1 MFSARQ
7 VLGSVVGLTAAVTA
21 VTGISAAA
29 IPTAGAATTAEAVA
43 IADIQGTGTSS
54 PLDGETV
61 TTSGI
66 VTAAYP
72 SGGFFGFYLQTPGS
86 GGSLDLG
93 AHDASDAVFV
103 YQPRSAGAVTVE
115 PGDVVTVTGEVTEY
129 AGLTEVSVAAAGDI
143 VTDGTGSIDP
153 VVSQW
158 PATAAQKESLE
169 GMLLAPQG
177 DFTVSNTY
185 GVENY
190 GELGLAQG
198 DRPLLQPTEVARPG
212 SDEAAAV
219 EADNAARSIVLDDG
233 SSATL
238 RPPTSRTIPYVSNTA
253 PVVVGASVDFR
264 GPVILSEGG
273 SPSSPTYRLQPTQV
287 ATADPG
293 SWAADFGDVR
303 SDAPDESKIGRR
315 ADVKIASFNV
325 LNYFTTLG
333 DADDDNVG
341 DGGCTA
347 YKDRDGDG
355 NNVRSGCDQRGAWD
369 PADLGRQQAKIVSAI
384 NALDA
389 DVVGLMEIENSARM
403 GERPDEATM
412 SLVAALNAAAGHKV
426 WTANPSSAELPDASG
441 SDVIT
446 NAIIYKRSAVR
457 PLGKARAL
465 GDQSGDDQ
473 AFGNAREPIGQVF
486 KPAGGG
492 APFLFVV
499 NHFKSKGSPGP
510 WPGDEDSGDG
520 QGASNESRVRQA
532 TALVSWVSSIRSET
546 GIADVALAG
555 DFNSYTQE
563 DPMQVLYEAGYADS
577 ETLSGNEE
585 YSYSF
590 SGLVGSLDHV
600 LLNRHAQR
608 RFTGSDIWGINSGE
622 SVLFEYSRYNYTG
635 ADLHTDSPFR
645 SSDHDPVVVG
655 LKRNGG

>member
-7 VLGSVVGLTAAVTA
+7 VLGSVVGLTAAVAGVGA
-21 VTGISAAA
+21 VAM
-29 IPTAGAATTAEAVA
+29 PTAGATTAEVVA
-43 IADIQGTGTSS
+43 ISEIQGTGTTS
-54 PLDGETV
+54 PLDGQTV

-72 SGGFFGFYLQTPGS
+72 SGGFFGFYLQTPGT

-93 AHDASDAVFV
+93 SHQASDALFV

-115 PGDVVTVTGEVTEY
+115 PGDAVTVTGEVGEY
-129 AGLTEVSVAAAGDI
+129 AGLTQVTVPAAGDI
-143 VTDGTGSIDP
+143 VTDGTGSIEP
-153 VVSQW
+153 VVSAW
-158 PATAAQKESLE
+158 PATDAQKESLE
-169 GMLLAPQG
+169 GMLFTPQG
-177 DFTVSNTY
+177 DITVSNTY

-190 GELGLAQG
+190 GELGLAHG
-198 DRPLLQPTEVARPG
+198 DHPLLQPTEVARPG

-219 EADNAARSIVLDDG
+219 EADNAARAIVLDDG
-233 SSATL
+233 SSTTL
-238 RPPTSRTIPYVSNTA
+238 RPPTSRTIPYVSNTS

-264 GPVILSEGG
+264 GPVIFSEGG
-273 SPSSPTYRLQPTQV
+273 SPSAPTYRLQPTQV
-287 ATADPG
+287 ATADPAT
-293 SWAADFGDVR
+293 WPVDFENVR
-303 SDAPDESKIGRR
+303 TEAPDERKIGRR

-355 NNVRSGCDQRGAWD
+355 NNVSGGCDQRGAWD
-369 PADLGRQQAKIVSAI
+369 PADFERQQSKIVSAI

-389 DVVGLMEIENSARM
+389 DVVGLMEIENSARL
-403 GERPDEATM
+403 GETPDEAPR
-412 SLVAALNAAAGHKV
+412 SLVAALNEAAGSQV
-426 WTANPSSAELPDASG
+426 WTANPSSDELPDASG

-446 NAIIYKRSAVR
+446 SAIIYKRSAVR

-465 GDQSGDDQ
+465 GTQSGDDQ

-486 KPAGGG
+486 KPTVGG
-492 APFLFVV
+492 APFFFVV

-510 WPGDEDSGDG
+510 WPGDGDTGDG

-532 TALVSWVSSIRSET
+532 TALVEWVSAIKTET
-546 GIADVALAG
+546 GLADVALVG

-563 DPMQVLYEAGYADS
+563 DPMQVLYQAGYADS

-590 SGLVGSLDHV
+590 SGLSGSLDHV

-608 RFTGSDIWGINSGE
+608 RFTGSDIWNINSGE
-622 SVLFEYSRYNYTG
+622 SLLLEYSRYNYTG

>member
-7 VLGSVVGLTAAVTA
+7 VLGSVVGLTAAVT
-21 VTGISAAA
+21 GISAAA
-29 IPTAGAATTAEAVA
+29 IPTAGATTTAEAVT
-43 IADIQGTGTSS
+43 IADIQGTGNAS
-54 PLDGETV
+54 PFDGQTV

-72 SGGFFGFYLQTPGS
+72 SGGFFGFYLQTPGT
-86 GGSLDLG
+86 GGSLDLDSQ
-93 AHDASDAVFV
+93 DASDAVFV
-103 YQPRSAGAVTVE
+103 YQPRSAGAVTVK
-115 PGDVVTVTGEVTEY
+115 PGDAVAVTGAVSEH

-158 PATAAQKESLE
+158 PATGAQKESLE

-177 DFTVSNTY
+177 AFTVGNTY

-198 DRPLLQPTEVARPG
+198 DHPLLQPTEVARPG
-212 SDEAAAV
+212 SEEAAAV

-233 SSATL
+233 SSTTL

-273 SPSSPTYRLQPTQV
+273 SPSAPTYRFQPTQV
-287 ATADPG
+287 ATADPA
-293 SWAADFGDVR
+293 SWPAEFGDVR
-303 SDAPDESKIGRR
+303 SDAPDERKIGR

-341 DGGCTA
+341 DGGCKP
-347 YKDRDGDG
+347 YKDRAGDG
-355 NNVRSGCDQRGAWD
+355 NNVSGGCDQRGAWD

-389 DVVGLMEIENSARM
+389 DVVGLMEIENSARL
-403 GERPDEATM
+403 GESTDEATT
-412 SLVAALNAAAGHKV
+412 SLVAALNAAAGRKV
-426 WTANPSSAELPDASG
+426 WTATPSSAELPDASG

-457 PLGKARAL
+457 PLGEARAL
-465 GDQSGDDQ
+465 GDQSEDDQ

-486 KPAGGG
+486 RSTSGG
-492 APFLFVV
+492 APFFFVV

-532 TALVSWVSSIRSET
+532 TALVSWVSSIKSET

-563 DPMQVLYEAGYADS
+563 DPMQVLYEAGFGDS
-577 ETLSGNEE
+577 ETLSGNHE
-585 YSYSF
+585 YSYAF

-608 RFTGSDIWGINSGE
+608 RFTGSDIWSINSGE
-622 SVLFEYSRYNYTG
+622 SVLFEYSRFNYTG
-635 ADLHTDSPFR
+635 VDLHADSPFR

-655 LKRNGG
+655 LARNGG

>member
-7 VLGSVVGLTAAVTA
+7 VLGSVVGLTAAVT
-21 VTGISAAA
+21 GLSAAA
-29 IPTAGAATTAEAVA
+29 IPTAGAAATAEAVA
-43 IADIQGTGTSS
+43 IADIQGTGTAS

-72 SGGFFGFYLQTPGS
+72 SGGFFGFYLQTPGT

-93 AHDASDAVFV
+93 AHGASDAVFV

-115 PGDVVTVTGEVTEY
+115 PGDAVTVTGEVTEY

-143 VTDGTGSIDP
+143 VTDGTGSIEP

-158 PATAAQKESLE
+158 PSTAAQKESLE

-198 DRPLLQPTEVARPG
+198 DHPLLQPTEVARPG

-233 SSATL
+233 SSTTL
-238 RPPTSRTIPYVSNTA
+238 RPPTSRTIPYVSNAA

-273 SPSSPTYRLQPTQV
+273 SPSSPTYRLQPTRV
-287 ATADPG
+287 ATADPA
-293 SWAADFGDVR
+293 SWPADFEDVR
-303 SDAPDESKIGRR
+303 SDAPDARKVGRR

-341 DGGCTA
+341 DDGCTA
-347 YKDRDGDG
+347 YTDQDGDG
-355 NNVRSGCDQRGAWD
+355 NNVRGGCDQRGAWD

-389 DVVGLMEIENSARM
+389 DVVGLMEIENSARL
-403 GERPDEATM
+403 GEDTDEATTA
-412 SLVAALNAAAGHKV
+412 LVAALNAAAGGKV
-426 WTANPSSAELPDASG
+426 WTANPSSAELPDRKS
-441 SDVIT
+441 
-446 NAIIYKRSAVR
+446 
-457 PLGKARAL
+457 
-465 GDQSGDDQ
+465 
-473 AFGNAREPIGQVF
+473 
-486 KPAGGG
+486 
-492 APFLFVV
+492 VV
-499 NHFKSKGSPGP
+499 
-510 WPGDEDSGDG
+510 
-520 QGASNESRVRQA
+520 
-532 TALVSWVSSIRSET
+532 
-546 GIADVALAG
+546 
-555 DFNSYTQE
+555 
-563 DPMQVLYEAGYADS
+563 
-577 ETLSGNEE
+577 
-585 YSYSF
+585 
-590 SGLVGSLDHV
+590 
-600 LLNRHAQR
+600 
-608 RFTGSDIWGINSGE
+608 
-622 SVLFEYSRYNYTG
+622 
-635 ADLHTDSPFR
+635 
-645 SSDHDPVVVG
+645 
-655 LKRNGG
+655 

>member
-7 VLGSVVGLTAAVTA
+7 VLGSVVGLTAAVT
-21 VTGISAAA
+21 GISAVAVPAA
-29 IPTAGAATTAEAVA
+29 RAATAAEAVT
-43 IADIQGTGTSS
+43 IADIQGTGAAS

-72 SGGFFGFYLQTPGS
+72 SGGFYGFYLQTS
-86 GGSLDLG
+86 GTGGELDLG
-93 AHDASDAVFV
+93 DHDASDAVFV

-115 PGDVVTVTGEVTEY
+115 PGDAVTVTGEVTEY

-143 VTDGTGSIDP
+143 VTDGSGSIDP
-153 VVSQW
+153 VVSRW
-158 PATAAQKESLE
+158 PASAAQKESLE

-190 GELGLAQG
+190 GELGLAHG
-198 DRPLLQPTEVARPG
+198 DHPLLQPTEVARPG
-212 SDEAAAV
+212 SEEADAV
-219 EADNAARSIVLDDG
+219 EEDNAARGIVLDDG
-233 SSATL
+233 SSSTL
-238 RPPTSRTIPYVSNTA
+238 RPPTSRTVPYVSNES

-273 SPSSPTYRLQPTQV
+273 SPSAPTYRLQPTQV
-287 ATADPG
+287 ATADPA
-293 SWAADFGDVR
+293 SWPADFENLR
-303 SDAPDESKIGRR
+303 TDAPDEGKIGRR

-341 DGGCTA
+341 DGGCQA
-347 YKDRDGDG
+347 YKDRAGDG
-355 NNVRSGCDQRGAWD
+355 NNVSGGCDQRGAWD

-389 DVVGLMEIENSARM
+389 DVVGLMEIENSARL
-403 GERPDEATM
+403 GEPTDEATR
-412 SLVAALNAAAGHKV
+412 SLVDALNAAAGRPV
-426 WTANPSSAELPDASG
+426 WTANPSSAELPDAAG

-446 NAIIYKRSAVR
+446 NAIIYKRSVVR
-457 PLGKARAL
+457 PLGEARAL

-486 KPAGGG
+486 TPVAGG
-492 APFLFVV
+492 APFFFVV

-510 WPGDEDSGDG
+510 WPGDGDTGDG

-532 TALVSWVSSIRSET
+532 TALVSWVSSIKDET

-563 DPMQVLYEAGYADS
+563 DPMQVLYEAGFADS
-577 ETLSGNEE
+577 ETLSGNGE

-600 LLNRHAQR
+600 LLNEHAQR
-608 RFTGSDIWGINSGE
+608 RFTGSDIWSINSGE

-635 ADLHTDSPFR
+635 VDLHTDTPFR

-655 LKRNGG
+655 LTRNAGR